1 MNINTHIRTLLYRQD
16 SLVIPSLGV
25 FTTKYEPAFYDP
37 RKKTMVPPAKIVEFT
52 ENREASDTILENF
65 IAEQEEISLNEAAR
79 EISDYV
85 GKIVDALKKGQR
97 VFLNQIG
104 ILSMDKDLKI
114 VFEPDRK
121 QNYTPEA
128 ANSSPITIKPVK
140 RRRSDQP
147 ESLSQMPGNKTK
159 KIVIGAIA
167 ALAVLI
173 IAFLLIDPFGFSLFH
188 KPSQPVEQNQETN
201 RQGSEEPPAQLP
213 DEAVQPD
220 TQPLSVDQQAQSEK
234 TDTILESK
242 PAPTPAPEPEIIEQT
257 ATEKPHFHVIV
268 SSYDT
273 RELASHYADEL
284 AAEGFNTSV
293 VGPSKTGHFR
303 VSIGSFTDRQE
314 ALKFLRNIRSTGK
327 PNAWLLSE

>member
-1 MNINTHIRTLLYRQD
+1 MNINLHIRTLLYRQD

-37 RKKTMVPPAKIVEFT
+37 RKKIMVPPLKIVEFT
-52 ENREASDTILENF
+52 ENREAGDTVLENF
-65 IAEQEEISLNEAAR
+65 IAEQEEISLSEAAR

-97 VFLNQIG
+97 VFLTQIG

-140 RRRSDQP
+140 RRRSEQP
-147 ESLSQMPGNKTK
+147 DSPSQMHGNKTK
-159 KIVIGAIA
+159 KIVISVVA
-167 ALAVLI
+167 ALAVLM

-188 KPSQPVEQNQETN
+188 KPSQPLEQNQEID
-201 RQGSEEPPAQLP
+201 RQVSEEPPAELP
-213 DEAVQPD
+213 DEAVQSD
-220 TQPLSVDQQAQSEK
+220 TQPSSADQHAQSEK
-234 TDTILESK
+234 TDTITETK
-242 PAPTPAPEPEIIEQT
+242 PAPEPEPEIVEQT
-257 ATEKPHFHVIV
+257 ATIEPHFHVIV

-273 RELASHYADEL
+273 RELASHYADQL
-284 AAEGFNTSV
+284 AAEGFKPSV
-293 VGPSKTGHFR
+293 VGPSKSGHFR

-314 ALKFLRNIRSTGK
+314 AMKFLRNIRSTGK
-327 PNAWLLSE
+327 PNAWLLTE